1 MKKSNLDEMQEQ
13 ALLRLEHTGC
23 WLAFWGLMAAMAIQG
38 ILGAGIRELA
48 GEWIVF
54 MGLALYLAVS
64 CLHKGIWDRKLKAN
78 WKTNLIVSLIAG
90 IGVGVFDAVLFLRY
104 DMQWPDLALIA
115 VIPAVITF
123 VLCFAALTVSAAIY
137 KKRREKLDRE

>member
-1 MKKSNLDEMQEQ
+1 MQEQ
-13 ALLRLEHTGC
+13 ALLRIEHTGC
-23 WLAFWGLMAAMAIQG
+23 WLAFWGLLAAMAIQG

>member
-13 ALLRLEHTGC
+13 ALLRIEHTGC
-23 WLAFWGLMAAMAIQG
+23 WLAFWGLLAAMAIQG
-38 ILGAGIRELA
+38 LLGAGIRELA

>member
-13 ALLRLEHTGC
+13 ALLRIEHTGC
-23 WLAFWGLMAAMAIQG
+23 WLAFWGLLAAMAIQG

-54 MGLALYLAVS
+54 MGLCLYLLVS
-64 CLHKGIWDRKLKAN
+64 CLRCGIWDRTLKAN
-78 WKTNLIVSLIAG
+78 RKTNLIVSLIAG

>member
-13 ALLRLEHTGC
+13 ALLRIEHTAC
-23 WLAFWGLMAAMAIQG
+23 WLAFWGLLAAMAIQG

-54 MGLALYLAVS
+54 MGLCLYLLVS
-64 CLHKGIWDRKLKAN
+64 CLRCGIWDRTLKAN
-78 WKTNLIVSLIAG
+78 RKTNLIVSLIAG
-90 IGVGVFDAVLFLRY
+90 AAVGVFDAVLFLRY

>member
-13 ALLRLEHTGC
+13 ALLRIEHTGC
-23 WLAFWGLMAAMAIQG
+23 WLAFWGLLAAMAIQG

-54 MGLALYLAVS
+54 MGLCLYLLVS
-64 CLHKGIWDRKLKAN
+64 CLRCGIWDRTLKAN
-78 WKTNLIVSLIAG
+78 RKTNLIVSLIAG
-90 IGVGVFDAVLFLRY
+90 AAVGVFDAVLFLRY

>member
-13 ALLRLEHTGC
+13 ALLRIEHTGC
-23 WLAFWGLMAAMAIQG
+23 WLAF
-38 ILGAGIRELA
+38 RELA

-78 WKTNLIVSLIAG
+78 RKTNLIVSLIAG

-104 DMQWPDLALIA
+104 DMQWPGLALIA

>member
-13 ALLRLEHTGC
+13 ALLRIEHTGC
-23 WLAFWGLMAAMAIQG
+23 WLAFWGLLAAMAIQG

-54 MGLALYLAVS
+54 MGLCLYLLVS
-64 CLHKGIWDRKLKAN
+64 CLRCGIWDRTLKAN
-78 WKTNLIVSLIAG
+78 RKTNLIVSLIAG
-90 IGVGVFDAVLFLRY
+90 AAVGVFDAVLFLRY
-104 DMQWPDLALIA
+104 DMQWPDLTLIA

-137 KKRREKLDRE
+137 KRRREKLDRE

>member
-13 ALLRLEHTGC
+13 ALLRIEHTGC
-23 WLAFWGLMAAMAIQG
+23 WLAFWGLLAAMAIQG

>member
-13 ALLRLEHTGC
+13 ALLRIEHTGC
-23 WLAFWGLMAAMAIQG
+23 WLAFWGLLAAMAIQG

-48 GEWIVF
+48 GEWIVS

>member
-13 ALLRLEHTGC
+13 ALLRIEHTGC
-23 WLAFWGLMAAMAIQG
+23 WLAFWGLLAAMAIQG

-54 MGLALYLAVS
+54 MGLCLYLLVS
-64 CLHKGIWDRKLKAN
+64 CLRCGIWDRTLKAN
-78 WKTNLIVSLIAG
+78 RKTNLIVSLIAG
-90 IGVGVFDAVLFLRY
+90 AAVGVFDAVLFLRY

-123 VLCFAALTVSAAIY
+123 VLCFAAL
-137 KKRREKLDRE
+137 

>member
-13 ALLRLEHTGC
+13 ALLRIEHTGC
-23 WLAFWGLMAAMAIQG
+23 WLAFWGLLAAMAIQG

-54 MGLALYLAVS
+54 IGLCLYLLVS
-64 CLHKGIWDRKLKAN
+64 CLRCGIWDRTLKAN
-78 WKTNLIVSLIAG
+78 RKTNLIVSLIAG
-90 IGVGVFDAVLFLRY
+90 AAVGVFDAVLFLRY

>member
-13 ALLRLEHTGC
+13 ALLRIEHTGC
-23 WLAFWGLMAAMAIQG
+23 WLAFWGLLAAMAIQG

-104 DMQWPDLALIA
+104 DMQWPGLALIA

>member
-1 MKKSNLDEMQEQ
+1 M
-13 ALLRLEHTGC
+13 
-23 WLAFWGLMAAMAIQG
+23 
-38 ILGAGIRELA
+38 
-48 GEWIVF
+48 
-54 MGLALYLAVS
+54 
-64 CLHKGIWDRKLKAN
+64 KAN